1 MNFFEVTNLSKKL
14 SPWKITLDQIKTK
27 KLYFTCVDPIC
38 ISILQDVLGQF
49 MLVRLPDPV
58 TLGRDPDS
66 ETGLGGMQTQ
76 MQIPGDL

>member
-1 MNFFEVTNLSKKL
+1 M
-14 SPWKITLDQIKTK
+14 
-27 KLYFTCVDPIC
+27 DPIC